1 MMNQYEDI
9 QRGEVEQFGVIFNA
23 WNESQRATI

>member
-1 MMNQYEDI
+1 MNQYEDI
-9 QRGEVEQFGVIFNA
+9 QRVEAEQLGVIFNA